1 MIKYLTTLF
10 LGCYFL
16 AGSMILPLG
25 DFSLMPDLPSMY
37 QSYCEVTTETP
48 DIIDF
53 IGDYIWGGKDLLGHN
68 KHDAPAAGSLNFQ
81 HQASPSLFF
90 YPIAHLIYTKP
101 KVCIIK
107 PFTRSFLFQISDF
120 QSETL
125 RPPIS

>member
-37 QSYCEVTTETP
+37 QSYCKVTTETP

-53 IGDYIWGGKDLLGHN
+53 IGDYIWSGKDLLGHN

-81 HQASPSLFF
+81 HQASPSLYFS
-90 YPIAHLIYTKP
+90 PIVFIICSKP
-101 KVCIIK
+101 KVCCAK
-107 PFTRSFLFQISDF
+107 PIVRSFLFQLTDYK
-120 QSETL
+120 SETL